1 MLDGSI
7 DLYQPFSGPMKRLTG
22 ISNNTIGVLL
32 LKRAAMLLSL
42 WIVVASWATPT
53 SAQNNFIAH
62 VSAVEQA
69 ALQSFIATEN
79 GTIHNTITLDETL
92 LICFSGPQSLKA
104 KVRRIAGTISV
115 SDDPE
120 VQWIDPSNISILGL
134 ETRSYHYPK
143 SKSDVLFELQWGHDA
158 IRTLDGWPDGRG
170 KGVRVAVIDNG
181 VDATHKDLSPR
192 INGALSKSFV
202 PGESWAIKEGF
213 YFHHGTHIAGTIAAS
228 ENGFGVI
235 GVAPEAELVVLKVAS
250 ETTSSGVFS
259 WLLDAIVYAANNN
272 VDVAN
277 LSLGTLFS
285 LEENAG
291 AIGLEMKEMLDA
303 VGAYANTRGT
313 MLIASAGDNQRDV
326 ATCCL
331 YLPAGADHFLSVTA
345 TSPKGWAFDPY
356 TKLSLPAAY
365 ANTGS
370 GFVDIAAPGGSLA
383 YNGRDN
389 CKIAGIDRPCWV
401 FDQVFSTVSGGWG
414 WASGTPMATSYVSGI
429 AALIKSWNRGAS
441 PEEVKHMMLSSATSP
456 PAIKKDQ
463 GGTGFLNAQVV
474 RSQDLLHQTAHQ
486 HTHSTPTIPPG
497 AGAYVSNAHDNPDA
511 FALSQNY
518 PNPFS
523 PLTTINFHL
532 PEPTQVTVAV
542 YDMMG
547 RQVATLVD
555 EELSPGCYDTFWNGR
570 DENGGTV
577 HSGVYMYKITAGS
590 FATSRV
596 MTFSNN

>member
-1 MLDGSI
+1 
-7 DLYQPFSGPMKRLTG
+7 
-22 ISNNTIGVLL
+22 
-32 LKRAAMLLSL
+32 MLLSL
-42 WIVVASWATPT
+42 WIVGASWATPT

-62 VSAVEQA
+62 VSAIKQA

-79 GTIHNTITLDETL
+79 GTIHNTIVLDETH

-104 KVRRIAGTISV
+104 KVRRFAGTLGV

-120 VQWIDPSNISILGL
+120 VQWIDPSSISVLGL
-134 ETRSYHYPK
+134 ETRNYHYPK

-158 IRTLDGWPDGRG
+158 IRTMDGWPDGRG
-170 KGVRVAVIDNG
+170 KGVRVAIIDNG
-181 VDATHKDLSPR
+181 VDAAHRDLASR
-192 INGALSKSFV
+192 INASLSKSFV

-213 YFHHGTHIAGTIAAS
+213 YFHHGTHVAGTIAAS

-235 GVAPEAELVVLKVAS
+235 GVAPEAELVILKVAS
-250 ETTSSGVFS
+250 ETTKSGVFS
-259 WLLDAIVYAANNN
+259 WLLDALIYAANQN

-277 LSLGTLFS
+277 VSLGTLFS

-291 AIGLEMKEMLDA
+291 TIGLEMKAMLDA
-303 VGAYANTRGT
+303 VGAYANARGM
-313 MLIASAGDNQRDV
+313 MLVAPAGDNQQNLDQDQ
-326 ATCCL
+326 L
-331 YLPAGADHFLSVTA
+331 YLPAGADHFFSVTA
-345 TSPKGWAFDPY
+345 TTPKGWAFDPY
-356 TKLSLPAAY
+356 TNLSLPAAY
-365 ANTGS
+365 ANIGAGS
-370 GFVDIAAPGGSLA
+370 VDIAAPGGSLS
-383 YNGRDN
+383 YNGREN
-389 CKIAGIDRPCWV
+389 CKIAGLDRPCWV

-414 WASGTPMATSYVSGI
+414 WASGTPIATPYVTGI
-429 AALIKSWNRGAS
+429 AALIKSWRKAAS
-441 PEEVKHMMLSSATSP
+441 PEDIKTMMLASAGAHS
-456 PAIKKDQ
+456 A
-463 GGTGFLNAQVV
+463 GTTEDNATHHLNAQVV
-474 RSQDLLHQTAHQ
+474 RSQDLQQHQAAHR
-486 HTHSTPTIPPG
+486 HAHSIPTVPPE
-497 AGAYVSNAHDNPDA
+497 AGAYISNAHDNPDA
-511 FALSQNY
+511 FELSQNY

-532 PEPTQVTVAV
+532 PEPTQVRVAV

-577 HSGVYMYKITAGS
+577 NSGVYMYKITAGS